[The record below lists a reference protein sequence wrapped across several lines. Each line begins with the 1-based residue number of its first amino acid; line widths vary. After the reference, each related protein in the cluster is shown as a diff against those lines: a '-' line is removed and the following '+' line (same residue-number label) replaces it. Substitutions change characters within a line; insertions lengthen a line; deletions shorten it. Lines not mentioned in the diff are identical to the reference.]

1 MERNFFS
8 EGFEGFLREKADQ
21 YKMYPSDR
29 VWKNIDRELR
39 PRRKWPYMAA
49 VLLLLGIGIGARQYV
64 NEQEKAPIGQ
74 NTGGQEKS
82 LKVASLNPEAKT
94 GTATA
99 QPVSG
104 TPTKKSQANPLR
116 VVARQQP
123 DASPIDQ
130 IGDRHEVTIAAPVQ
144 ASPVEERSR
153 MDEQAQGSDIQR
165 SISVVSGQALPE
177 LRPHTAPM
185 DIHPNTTFKAPA
197 LEQTL
202 TTEQYQVN
210 PIVPPYTFTPKP
222 RKWGFEMYVTPS
234 VSYRRLTG
242 KASNANYANY
252 NNVGY
257 SANFGYP
264 ADVNAAVVHKPS
276 MGIELGSAFTYPLS
290 KMFRFKAGLQL
301 NYNQYLIQAYSY
313 VPEMASFGANNAGF
327 FSTPINEVSF
337 YRNFN
342 GYSRTWLKN
351 EHFMISMPIGF
362 EMNLAGRENKVQFG
376 IASSI
381 QPTYILSDNAF
392 LISTNL
398 KNYAEAS
405 ALYRNWNV
413 NGAVEAFLSVNSGP
427 VKWFMAPQFRY
438 QILSSYSDNYPI
450 REHLVE
456 YGLKLGIKR
465 TIR

>member
-29 VWKNIDRELR
+29 VWKNIDRQLR

-49 VLLLLGIGIGARQYV
+49 VLLLMGIGIGAKFHVSQLENSAV
-64 NEQEKAPIGQ
+64 GKSAPSADKG
-74 NTGGQEKS
+74 TD
-82 LKVASLNPEAKT
+82 LKVAFLNPTA
-94 GTATA
+94 GTSKPARIA
-99 QPVSG
+99 GS
-104 TPTKKSQANPLR
+104 LR
-116 VVARQQP
+116 VVSRNPIHQNMVDKGTEPVQQP
-123 DASPIDQ
+123 SQATISTAGASASALA
-130 IGDRHEVTIAAPVQ
+130 EVG
-144 ASPVEERSR
+144 
-153 MDEQAQGSDIQR
+153 AQ
-165 SISVVSGQALPE
+165 QALPD
-177 LRPHTAPM
+177 LRPHTPLM
-185 DIHPNTTFKAPA
+185 DIRPNLPLKTPEAEPA
-197 LEQTL
+197 VSLEQYT
-202 TTEQYQVN
+202 VN
-210 PIVPPYTFTPKP
+210 PIVPANIFNKHP

-242 KASNANYANY
+242 KASNASYPTY
-252 NNVGY
+252 NNIGY

-264 ADVNAAVVHKPS
+264 SDVNAAVVHKPS
-276 MGIELGSAFTYPLS
+276 VGIELGTALS
-290 KMFRFKAGLQL
+290 FPISKTFRFKAGLQL
-301 NYNQYLIQAYSY
+301 NYNQYLIQAYNY

-362 EMNLAGRENKVQFG
+362 EMNIAGREDRVQFG
-376 IASSI
+376 IASTI
-381 QPTYILSDNAF
+381 QPTYVLSDNAF

-413 NGAVEAFLSVNSGP
+413 NGAVEAFLSVNTGP
-427 VKWFMAPQFRY
+427 VKWVVGPQFRY
-438 QILSSYSDNYPI
+438 QMFSSYSDNYPI

-456 YGLKLGIKR
+456 YGFKIGVKK
-465 TIR
+465 TIH